1 MGLVCDM
8 WGRGIEEVKEDEGM
22 ILDIFV
28 GYVELSLESDGRNGE
43 RCTYLVCDLMND
55 GWRTWILVVHCYC
68 TKCGR

>member
-55 GWRTWILVVHCYC
+55 G
-68 TKCGR
+68 